1 MCSRAIAVLNVDSF
15 DSRNELGQVTTI
27 FGSFPGALLVD
38 VSTSSIEALFIDRE
52 EFKLKGRKEGRGPS
66 YFRT

>member
-1 MCSRAIAVLNVDSF
+1 MCSRAIAVLYVDSF
-15 DSRNELGQVTTI
+15 ESRNELGQVTTI

-52 EFKLKGRKEGRGPS
+52 EFK
-66 YFRT
+66 